1 MSPEPRFS
9 FRLGLATTGIAR
21 LALLVAAA
29 GPISRP
35 MSSPTAAAA
44 GVASAA
50 PVRAVDFDLEIRP
63 ILSRACYECHGP
75 DAAAR
80 EADLRLDTEDGL
92 LGELGVVVPGD
103 PEASLL
109 VERITHRSP
118 RRVMPPPDARHQL
131 TPGEIDTIRRWIDQG
146 AVWKGH
152 WSFTPPTRHSRP
164 TVSNPDWLRDPI
176 DDWTL
181 AAMDA
186 AGLAPAEETGPATLL
201 RRVTFDLTGLP
212 PRPEEIDAFLADDTP
227 DAYERAVDRLLAS
240 PAFGERMA
248 VQWLDLARYA
258 DTYGYQS
265 DVDRP
270 VWPYRDWVIRAF
282 NDNLPHDDFLRWQ
295 LAGDLLPDATRDQ
308 RLATAF
314 NRLHRMTNEGG
325 SVEEEYR
332 VEYVADRVHTMGTAM
347 LGLTTECAKCHDHKF
362 DPISQ
367 REYYELF
374 AFFDDIDE
382 SGLYSHFTSAT
393 PTPTLL
399 LTTPELDARID
410 AARAAVAAAEAAV
423 ADAESE
429 AASRFDDWIGSSPD
443 LSAVPDL
450 VVHLPMDDLLDGGR
464 LANLADPDKPAS
476 TEESPEPCDGAI
488 GGGLRLSGEN
498 AIRVPG
504 AEFSRFDP
512 FTVAL
517 RIRIPAITER
527 TVVMHRSR
535 AWTDAGSQG
544 WELLLENGVPR
555 FSLIHFWPGDAIS
568 IRGTSPLPIGEWID
582 LAIVSDGSSRGDGL
596 AIFVNGE
603 CQPTEITHDHLVKA
617 ITGGRPGDMTIGQR
631 FRDRGFKNGEVDDL
645 RVVGRACTPLE
656 IRHLHDGVALTTADA
671 EDLRA
676 TYAAAFDPDVRR
688 ARTDLRAAR
697 RELAAA
703 LDATPEIM
711 TMVESA
717 TPRTARVLA
726 RGRYDMPGDIVE
738 PGTPA
743 ILPTLPADAPRSR
756 LGLADWMLDPG
767 HPLTARVAVNRLWM
781 IAFGTGLVAT
791 PEDFGVQGLRPS
803 HPELLD
809 ELALDFIESGWDIK
823 AMLRRLVTS
832 ATYRQASRPSD
843 PAREIDP
850 RNRLLSHAP
859 ARRLSAEML
868 RDQALAAS
876 GLLVDRLGGP
886 SVFPYEPDGLW
897 QEKSGRRYPTGS
909 GDDLHRR
916 SLYTYWKRTSP
927 PPAMMTLDAAKRDVC
942 VARRSET
949 ATPLQALVMLNDPQ
963 FVEAAR
969 VLAER
974 VLVESPDASD
984 ASTAITA
991 AFVRLTSRPPTDD
1004 ERRLLVDLHADERAA
1019 FAADATAAAA
1029 LAAIGRHPRLDGLAD
1044 ADVAAMTITC
1054 SAIMNTDAAT
1064 TRR

>member
-1 MSPEPRFS
+1 MAPFVIS
-9 FRLGLATTGIAR
+9 RLGIGFGLGAILASGVMIGAEGVER
-21 LALLVAAA
+21 AA
-29 GPISRP
+29 
-35 MSSPTAAAA
+35 SPKTH
-44 GVASAA
+44 A
-50 PVRAVDFDLEIRP
+50 PAMDFDLDVRP

-92 LGELGVVVPGD
+92 LGDFGVVTPGD
-103 PEASLL
+103 ADGSALMA
-109 VERITHRSP
+109 RITHRNP

-131 TPGEIDTIRRWIDQG
+131 SPADIDVIRRWIDQG
-146 AVWKGH
+146 AEWKGH
-152 WSFTPPTRHSRP
+152 WSFTPPTRHARP
-164 TVSNPDWLRDPI
+164 AVSSPEWTRDPLDI
-176 DDWTL
+176 WTL
-181 AAMDA
+181 AAMTD
-186 AGLAPAEETGPATLL
+186 AGLAAVPDADKATLL
-201 RRVTFDLTGLP
+201 RRVSFDLTGLP
-212 PRPEEIDAFLADDTP
+212 PTPSDLESFITDDGP
-227 DAYERAVDRLLAS
+227 DAYGRAVDRLLAS

-265 DVDRP
+265 DVDRAM
-270 VWPYRDWVIRAF
+270 WPYRDWVIRAF
-282 NDNLPHDDFLRWQ
+282 NDNLPHDEFLRWQ
-295 LAGDLLPDATRDQ
+295 LAGDLLPNATRDQ

-332 VEYVADRVHTMGTAM
+332 VEYVADRVHTMGTTM

-362 DPISQ
+362 DPLSQ

-382 SGLYSHFTSAT
+382 SGLYSHFTNAT

-399 LTTPELDARID
+399 LTTPEIDARVD
-410 AARAAVAAAEAAV
+410 AARAAIAVAEGAVAAAEG
-423 ADAESE
+423 D
-429 AASRFDDWIGSSPD
+429 AASRFDAWLASSPD
-443 LSAVPDL
+443 PAVIPDL
-450 VVHLPMDDLLDGGR
+450 VVHLPMDEILDGGR
-464 LANLADPDKPAS
+464 LGNIANPDRPAT
-476 TEESPEPCDGAI
+476 TEESPEPCDGST

-512 FTVAL
+512 FTIAL
-517 RIRIPAITER
+517 RIKAPAITDR
-527 TVVMHRSR
+527 AIVMHRSK

-544 WELLLENGVPR
+544 WELLLEDGHPR

-568 IRGTSPLPIGEWID
+568 IRGTAPLPIGEWLD
-582 LAIVSDGSSRGDGL
+582 VAIVSDGSSRADGL

-603 CQPTEITHDHLVKA
+603 PWPTEVTHDHLVKA
-617 ITGGRPGDMTIGQR
+617 ITGGGPGPMTIGQR

-645 RVVGRACTPLE
+645 RVVARACTPLE
-656 IRHLHDGVALTTADA
+656 IRHLHDGVALTSATTD
-671 EDLRA
+671 ELRA
-676 TYAAAFDPDVRR
+676 TYAAAFDPDVRQ
-688 ARTDLRAAR
+688 ARTDLREAR

-711 TMVESA
+711 TMAEA
-717 TPRTARVLA
+717 AEPRVARVLT
-726 RGRYDMPGDIVE
+726 RGQYDLPGESVE
-738 PGTPA
+738 PATPA
-743 ILPTLPADAPRSR
+743 ILPAFPNAAPRNR

-803 HPELLD
+803 HPQLLD
-809 ELALDFIESGWDIK
+809 ELALDFIESGWDVK
-823 AMLRRLVTS
+823 GMLRRLVTS
-832 ATYRQASRPSD
+832 ATYRQSSTPSD
-843 PAREIDP
+843 AARTVDP

-868 RDQALAAS
+868 RDQALAAG
-876 GLLVDRLGGP
+876 GLLVDRVGGP
-886 SVFPYEPDGLW
+886 SVYPYEPAGLW
-897 QEKSGRRYPTGS
+897 EEKSGRRYPTSS
-909 GDDLHRR
+909 GDGLHRR
-916 SLYTYWKRTSP
+916 SLYTFWKRTSP

-974 VLVESPDASD
+974 VLQESNDASD
-984 ASTAITA
+984 AIVS
-991 AFVRLTSRPPTDD
+991 AFLRLTSRPPTEN
-1004 ERRLLVDLHADERAA
+1004 ERDVLTQLHADELAA
-1019 FAADATAAAA
+1019 FVSDAESAATVAG
-1029 LAAIGRHPRLDGLAD
+1029 IGQHPRRDGLSD
-1044 ADVAAMTITC
+1044 ADVAAMTIVC